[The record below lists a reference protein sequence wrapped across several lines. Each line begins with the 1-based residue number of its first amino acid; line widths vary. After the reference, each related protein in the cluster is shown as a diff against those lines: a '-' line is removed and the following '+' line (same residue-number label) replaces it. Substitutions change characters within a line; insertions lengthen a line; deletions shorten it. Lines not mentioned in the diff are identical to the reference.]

1 MKKSVVVCYLL
12 ILSLFTMGLGFNAG
26 VYSNFLRS
34 AGLDELQVCLVN
46 VFFFVTIFIFEIPTG
61 IFADVYGR
69 KKSFLV
75 SCSLLSTSMF
85 VYSYSKTFWGFA
97 IAETIAAIGITFYSG
112 AFQAWFVDSLK
123 HHGYGGKLNKIFTWE
138 SSVRSLTCIV
148 SAIIGGYLADI
159 SYSLPWFIGGVLY
172 IITLIVASILI
183 KEEYFKP
190 RKFSLKE
197 TFKRIKITTLG
208 SIRFTK
214 ESKVFRFIVIIGI
227 IQMFCLMTSNMQ
239 WQKIFIDK
247 INLNVYMG
255 IIMAFIQIM
264 IIIGSQISRKNILN
278 FSRNE
283 KTGMAI
289 SQLVIG
295 IGIILTVM
303 FKSFPITISFF
314 MLHELGRGMFG
325 PIKSSYLQE
334 NIPSRKRATIGSFE
348 SMYTHIGGALGLVTF
363 GWIAK
368 NFSIPTA
375 WIISGSILIIMSIVV
390 FVKNKK

>member
-1 MKKSVVVCYLL
+1 
-12 ILSLFTMGLGFNAG
+12 
-26 VYSNFLRS
+26 
-34 AGLDELQVCLVN
+34 
-46 VFFFVTIFIFEIPTG
+46 
-61 IFADVYGR
+61 
-69 KKSFLV
+69 
-75 SCSLLSTSMF
+75 
-85 VYSYSKTFWGFA
+85 
-97 IAETIAAIGITFYSG
+97 
-112 AFQAWFVDSLK
+112 
-123 HHGYGGKLNKIFTWE
+123 
-138 SSVRSLTCIV
+138 
-148 SAIIGGYLADI
+148 
-159 SYSLPWFIGGVLY
+159 
-172 IITLIVASILI
+172 
-183 KEEYFKP
+183 
-190 RKFSLKE
+190 
-197 TFKRIKITTLG
+197 
-208 SIRFTK
+208 
-214 ESKVFRFIVIIGI
+214 
-227 IQMFCLMTSNMQ
+227 MTSNMQ

-247 INLNVYMG
+247 INFNVYMG

-278 FSRNE
+278 LSKNE

-368 NFSIPTA
+368 NFGIPTA
-375 WIISGSILIIMSIVV
+375 WIVSGSILTITSIVV